1 MPERY
6 RTRKLA
12 APLRRALDVAAAIA
26 TEEVLAAHVAQTLEL
41 IEISEARVAPQR
53 VADIY
58 LRLHNLEEPTA
69 SVVRTRILAEIGQRA
84 RNAPAPEP
92 MLVDDSQEEVPA
104 RGPFRSLRERFR
116 GRVHHELRRWMEL
129 HTGRTEV
136 VLLDIHVRNA
146 LVFVQTLAPDVP
158 IQEAVAIYRER
169 VNAPEHLGQVL
180 YWFVLARL
188 SDAELPN
195 RSEIENPELRI
206 PAAARKVSR
215 RNGSVRS
222 PYRTI

>member
-26 TEEVLAAHVAQTLEL
+26 TEEVQAAHVAQTLEL
-41 IEISEARVAPQR
+41 IEIADARVVPQR

-58 LRLHNLEEPTA
+58 LRLHGLEEPTA
-69 SVVRTRILAEIGQRA
+69 GVIRTRVLAEIGQRA
-84 RNAPAPEP
+84 RSAPPTEP
-92 MLVDDSQEEVPA
+92 VLVEDSQEEVPA

-146 LVFVQTLAPDVP
+146 LIFVQTLAPDVP

-169 VNAPEHLGQVL
+169 VNAPEQLGQML

-188 SDAELPN
+188 SDLELPTQ
-195 RSEIENPELRI
+195 RDVENAELRI

>member
-12 APLRRALDVAAAIA
+12 APLRRTLDVAAAIA

-41 IEISEARVAPQR
+41 IELADTRVVPQR
-53 VADIY
+53 VSEIY
-58 LRLHNLEEPTA
+58 LRLHNLDDPVA
-69 SVVRTRILAEIGQRA
+69 AVVRTRVLAEIGQRA
-84 RNAPAPEP
+84 RSAPPTEP
-92 MLVDDSQEEVPA
+92 TLVDESQEETAP

-116 GRVHHELRRWMEL
+116 GRVHHDLRRWMEL

-146 LVFVQTLAPDVP
+146 LIFVQTLAPDVP

-169 VNAPEHLGQVL
+169 VNAPEHLGQIL

-188 SDAELPN
+188 SDVELPTA
-195 RSEIENPELRI
+195 RDGENPDLRI
-206 PAAARKVSR
+206 PAPARKITR

>member
-1 MPERY
+1 MPDRY

-12 APLRRALDVAAAIA
+12 APLRRTLDVAAAIA

-41 IEISEARVAPQR
+41 IEIADTRVAPQR
-53 VADIY
+53 VVDIY
-58 LRLHNLEEPTA
+58 LRLHGLEEPTA
-69 SVVRTRILAEIGQRA
+69 TVVRTRILAEIGQRA
-84 RNAPAPEP
+84 REAPAPEP
-92 MLVDDSQEEVPA
+92 VLVDDSHEETPA

-116 GRVHHELRRWMEL
+116 GRVHHDLRRWMEL

-146 LVFVQTLAPDVP
+146 LIFVQTLAPDVP
-158 IQEAVAIYRER
+158 IHEAVAIYRER
-169 VNAPEHLGQVL
+169 VNAPEQLGQVL

-188 SDAELPN
+188 SDVELPTT
-195 RSEIENPELRI
+195 REAENPELRI